1 MNYDIEEL
9 KIMLYTNIQNNRLL
23 QFNRKLLSQPEIT
36 ATNIDLNDYPYFTFD
51 VKYPKGQMQYL
62 NYQERIEI
70 FFNKQLF
77 SEYLF
82 AYSKK
87 PLGSKDNENYYKE
100 RDEIIEHNIMTM
112 IEILFPTKFPVI
124 TDIHTSYDKI
134 IGKSSFNRMILN
146 PIKPKYFSHLN
157 INGKDYTFKKNVWL
171 NDFLNHPLYRK
182 LLEDYRKFWVWS
194 IEEKA
199 RWKTVIDKEIN
210 NNINMLKEIF
220 NEFDSINKTIDT
232 SNIPKTIQGSYV
244 FYRYIYYYYIDYLKL
259 NDNELND
266 NKLNNN
272 AIYKKVDE
280 DLTNYMKKNNNTNTD
295 TDITQVGGVRTRA
308 NKRVNAG
315 DDNVVGAKKK
325 TSTGK
330 TPDEETIKEEIN
342 QLCNDNIIDK
352 MSIIDKI
359 ELLFKIINKF
369 RNEGWIKISKSSNFS
384 AQNNSIE
391 KINSL
396 INKIISPERMNIAY
410 GNYKQVLDMF
420 KYPYDQIREEKN
432 FRKENY
438 NKLENIGTNSES
450 MINIS
455 IPPEY
460 KNFAYNTLTLFKRP
474 QRETTNADLQNLI
487 NSFESNTTTE
497 LYEFLEKTYMY
508 YMRNSGDKL
517 SNDETKLLNIGLNY
531 INTNITER
539 GIRREIYIM
548 SDFIEGLVNDD
559 NVNSIYCPFI
569 GEHLGNELRF
579 LVRMTQGGK
588 INNTD
593 INFWAVDRNRMIFSI
608 KTLQMSALT
617 FDKDKELKAT
627 EMKPDMYY
635 QNNISTNVKN
645 IEMVPFNKDEEKQ
658 KQQESSDY
666 AGIDSWFYNEII
678 NSNEKEI
685 EKLINE
691 INYFGISNLVLR
703 DIFDNVIKKTEL
715 YNIVKPWFANKYKY
729 SSDLISNMIMLSSK
743 YDGKIKD
750 IANKMNEQKN
760 RLNTEALNKLNYE
773 SKFYTLLKTIVDKL
787 MINEQNK
794 NQLITSAITGGNNI
808 SRKNKKTFFNNITR
822 RK

>member
-36 ATNIDLNDYPYFTFD
+36 VTNIDLNDYPYFTFD

-210 NNINMLKEIF
+210 NNINMLNEIF
-220 NEFDSINKTIDT
+220 NEFNSIKEKKIINTTD
-232 SNIPKTIQGSYV
+232 IPKTIQGAYA
-244 FYRYIYYYYIDYLKL
+244 FYKYIYYYYTDYLKS
-259 NDNELND
+259 ND
-266 NKLNNN
+266 NKINNDI
-272 AIYKKVDE
+272 IYDKVFKDV
-280 DLTNYMKKNNNTNTD
+280 TKYITQNNNTNTSM
-295 TDITQVGGVRTRA
+295 IG
-308 NKRVNAG
+308 
-315 DDNVVGAKKK
+315 GAKKK
-325 TSTGK
+325 VSTK
-330 TPDEETIKEEIN
+330 KDTNIIENIKIGIK
-342 QLCNDNIIDK
+342 QLCDDNISDE
-352 MSIIDKI
+352 MNIIKKI
-359 ELLFKIINKF
+359 ELLFKIINNF
-369 RNEGWIKISKSSNFS
+369 RNAAWILISKSNDF
-384 AQNNSIE
+384 QLTENSRD

-420 KYPYDQIREEKN
+420 KYPYDQIREDK

-438 NKLENIGTNSES
+438 NKLENIGTKSES

-455 IPPEY
+455 IPSEY

-579 LVRMTQGGK
+579 LVRMAQGGK
-588 INNTD
+588 ISNTD
-593 INFWAVDRNRMIFSI
+593 INFWAVDRNRMIFSL
-608 KTLQMSALT
+608 KTLQMSELSL
-617 FDKDKELKAT
+617 DKEKELKAT
-627 EMKPDMYY
+627 EMKPDMFY
-635 QNNISTNVKN
+635 QKNVSNNVKN
-645 IEMVPFNKDEEKQ
+645 IEMIPFNKDEEKQ

-691 INYFGISNLVLR
+691 INYVGISNLVLR

-787 MINEQNK
+787 MINERSK
-794 NQLITSAITGGNNI
+794 NQLITSALTGGNNF
-808 SRKNKKTFFNNITR
+808 SRKSKKKQFINITR
-822 RK
+822 KTK

>member
-36 ATNIDLNDYPYFTFD
+36 STNIDLNDYPYFTFD

-62 NYQERIEI
+62 LYQERIEI

-77 SEYLF
+77 SEYLY

-87 PLGSKDNENYYKE
+87 TLVSKDNENYYKE
-100 RDEIIEHNIMTM
+100 RDEIIEYNIMTM

-134 IGKSSFNRMILN
+134 TGKSSLSRMILN

-157 INGKDYTFKKNVWL
+157 INGKDYTFKKNIWL

-210 NNINMLKEIF
+210 NNNNMLTEIF
-220 NEFDSINKTIDT
+220 NEFDFINKTIDT
-232 SNIPKTIQGSYV
+232 SNIPNTVKGAYV
-244 FYRYIYYYYIDYLKL
+244 FYRYIYYYYIDYLKS
-259 NDNELND
+259 ND
-266 NKLNNN
+266 NKLDNVN
-272 AIYKKVDE
+272 IYEKVSNDVKDFMTKK
-280 DLTNYMKKNNNTNTD
+280 TNTNM
-295 TDITQVGGVRTRA
+295 DITMIGGAKKGSIKKDINIIETIQNGIKQVC
-308 NKRVNAG
+308 
-315 DDNVVGAKKK
+315 DDNVI
-325 TSTGK
+325 S
-330 TPDEETIKEEIN
+330 
-342 QLCNDNIIDK
+342 K
-352 MSIIDKI
+352 MNIIDKI

-369 RNEGWIKISKSSNFS
+369 RNEKWIVISKSNDFKASS
-384 AQNNSIE
+384 GSIE

-420 KYPYDQIREEKN
+420 KYPYDQIREDK

-438 NKLENIGTNSES
+438 NKLENIDTQNES

-474 QRETTNADLQNLI
+474 QRETTNASLQNLI
-487 NSFESNTTTE
+487 NSFESTTTIE
-497 LYEFLEKTYMY
+497 LYEFLEKTYMF
-508 YMRNSGDKL
+508 YMRNSGEKL
-517 SNDETKLLNIGLNY
+517 SNDEIKLLNVGLNY
-531 INTNITER
+531 INTNITDR

-579 LVRMTQGGK
+579 LVRMAQGGK
-588 INNTD
+588 ISNTD
-593 INFWAVDRNRMIFSI
+593 INFWAVDRNRMIFSL
-608 KTLQMSALT
+608 KTLQMSELSL
-617 FDKDKELKAT
+617 DKEKELKAT
-627 EMKPDMYY
+627 EMKPDMFY
-635 QNNISTNVKN
+635 QKNVSNNVKN
-645 IEMVPFNKDEEKQ
+645 IEMIPFNKDEEKQ
-658 KQQESSDY
+658 KQQEPTDF

-678 NSNEKEI
+678 NPNEKEI
-685 EKLINE
+685 EKLVNE
-691 INYFGISNLVLR
+691 INYFGISNIVLR
-703 DIFDNVIKKTEL
+703 DIFDNIIKKTEL
-715 YNIVKPWFANKYKY
+715 YNIIKEWFSNKYKY
-729 SSDLISNMIMLSSK
+729 SSELISSMIMLSSK

-750 IANKMNEQKN
+750 ITNKMNEQKN

-787 MINEQNK
+787 MINERSK
-794 NQLITSAITGGNNI
+794 NQLITSALTGGNNF
-808 SRKNKKTFFNNITR
+808 SRKSKKKQFINITR
-822 RK
+822 KTK

>member
-62 NYQERIEI
+62 LYQERIEI

-77 SEYLF
+77 SEYLY

-87 PLGSKDNENYYKE
+87 TLVSKDNENYYKE
-100 RDEIIEHNIMTM
+100 RDDIIEHNIMTM

-210 NNINMLKEIF
+210 NNINMLNEIF

-232 SNIPKTIQGSYV
+232 SNIPNTVKGAYV
-244 FYRYIYYYYIDYLKL
+244 FYKYIYYYYTDYLKS
-259 NDNELND
+259 ND
-266 NKLNNN
+266 NKLDNVNIYEKVSNDINEFMVENTNNN
-272 AIYKKVDE
+272 
-280 DLTNYMKKNNNTNTD
+280 
-295 TDITQVGGVRTRA
+295 ITMVG
-308 NKRVNAG
+308 
-315 DDNVVGAKKK
+315 GAKKK
-325 TSTGK
+325 TSTKKETDVMENIK
-330 TPDEETIKEEIN
+330 TGIKE
-342 QLCNDNIIDK
+342 LCDDNIIDK
-352 MSIIDKI
+352 MNIIDKI

-369 RNEGWIKISKSSNFS
+369 RNEKWIVLSKSNDFRASS
-384 AQNNSIE
+384 VSIE

-420 KYPYDQIREEKN
+420 KYPYDQIREDK

-438 NKLENIGTNSES
+438 NKLENIDTQIES

-617 FDKDKELKAT
+617 FDKEKELKAT

-635 QNNISTNVKN
+635 QNNVSNNVKN
-645 IEMVPFNKDEEKQ
+645 IEMIPFNKDEENQ
-658 KQQESSDY
+658 KQQESDRFT
-666 AGIDSWFYNEII
+666 GIDSWFYNEII

-691 INYFGISNLVLR
+691 INFFGISNLVLR
-703 DIFDNVIKKTEL
+703 DIFDTVIKKTDI

-729 SSDLISNMIMLSSK
+729 SSELISNMIMLSSK

-787 MINEQNK
+787 MINERNK

-808 SRKNKKTFFNNITR
+808 SRKNKKTNFNNITR